1 MSRNLQHTKYAYS
14 KSIFLKLH
22 LFGKL
27 PKLCP
32 KDSILHVYFLHATA
46 TNHLNSTYT
55 YILDKRTFTN
65 CFAKRLVCPRLLLY
79 IHQILSSSFV
89 SLQGCIQEKLYKT
102 IFITNNYSSRLGS
115 IPLNGAFYFAN
126 LFIYYSNLFMTF
138 KFKHNFL
145 RLHI

>member
-1 MSRNLQHTKYAYS
+1 MQHLIVTHLKRNFLLGSFERIFWYYAKHFLTKELQIEYWFNSVLKAFLVIIRMVVICFFTEMSRNLQHTKYALS

-32 KDSILHVYFLHATA
+32 RDSILHVYFLHATA
-46 TNHLNSTYT
+46 TNHLNTTYT

-79 IHQILSSSFV
+79 IHQIL
-89 SLQGCIQEKLYKT
+89 
-102 IFITNNYSSRLGS
+102 
-115 IPLNGAFYFAN
+115 
-126 LFIYYSNLFMTF
+126 
-138 KFKHNFL
+138 
-145 RLHI
+145 